1 MKKILEVQFGKKLQ
15 HVKSQAGFTLI
26 ELMIVITILGVLS
39 AIAIPAYRN
48 YTKKAKFSEVID
60 AVAPVKHAIDE
71 CVQLQGLTTIGGV
84 TGCAAGSNG
93 VPASMP
99 AGTGYV
105 ASISLT
111 GDTGVIKVI
120 ANNIDDSSG
129 VPYNYILTPSVNAN
143 GAVQWASGGTCSND
157 GMCK

>member
-1 MKKILEVQFGKKLQ
+1 MRHE
-15 HVKSQAGFTLI
+15 KSAAQAGFTLI
-26 ELMIVITILGVLS
+26 ELMIVVAIIGLLA
-39 AIAIPAYRN
+39 AIAIPAYSK
-48 YTKKAKFSEVID
+48 YTKKARFSEVID
-60 AVAPVKHAIDE
+60 AVAPVRQAIDE

-129 VPYNYILTPSVNAN
+129 IPYNYILTPSVNAN
-143 GAVQWASGGTCSND
+143 GAVQWASGGTCRND